1 MKSRDRA
8 TRGVVRN
15 SAASKA
21 LPLSARRLGVPLL
34 MVALALL
41 EALFAPGSAHAQITA
56 AEVETSIRR
65 GIQYLQ
71 NRQLANGGWDEY
83 PRHEGGLS
91 SLCTLALVNAG
102 VPVDDPSITK
112 ATQYLRA
119 IETQSTYSVSL
130 QTMAFCEIGAAE
142 DLPRIR
148 RNVRWLEREQ
158 IKGDTPRAHL
168 GAWSYYATPA
178 NAEPLGGDPSNT
190 QFALLALAAAEE
202 RGVTV
207 SSEAFEL
214 AAAYWDKRQRSSGGW
229 AYSEGMG
236 TQPSGSMTCAGI
248 ASTIICR
255 GRLSSGGAR
264 IDGDTIECCGE
275 GADDEDIE
283 RALEWLGERFTVRS
297 NPGPRSLAS
306 NLFYYLYAL
315 ERVGRMSGR
324 RLIGGH
330 DWYREGAEYL
340 LGVQDDFQGFW
351 AGVGPA
357 EANRSVTTSFALL
370 FLSKGKRQVVLGRL
384 QYGEGNQWQQHPE
397 AVRQLVRHV
406 ERDWGR
412 SLTWQTVQLE
422 GASVADLLQ
431 TPVILIA
438 GQQPLA
444 FDAAERQLLKGYVD
458 AGGFLL
464 FEATAGDGCG
474 DPAPFERSVSALCEE
489 LFDSPLERLPPTHPL
504 WFAERRVDPALLGK
518 DFWVYGVQACCR
530 TGVAYLPK
538 ALTCRWELSDPA
550 GRTEYP
556 DAIGRQI
563 EAAVAM
569 GQNIIAYATGRELKE
584 KLEMRSVLA
593 EDSEIRPGDRGV
605 ITIPQ
610 LALDAGGEEA
620 QRAVPNL
627 MRYLSR
633 DVPVR
638 IATEAPQ
645 VPIAAEP
652 LQNFPILWVHGRRG
666 FRFTDQEVE
675 VLRTYIENGG
685 TLLIDSIC
693 GDDAFTASVREEID
707 RLLPKSQLEPL
718 PIDHPLMTSSFGG
731 FDLSTV
737 TLRIPVRG
745 TSGALN
751 VQKRQ
756 TTAVL
761 EAATVED
768 RVVVLFSPYD
778 LSCALESQNSI
789 QCPGYSTEDAAKIG
803 INMVLYA
810 LLQ

>member
-1 MKSRDRA
+1 MIHWRMVRIACAWMAAAWMAGMLVSR
-8 TRGVVRN
+8 
-15 SAASKA
+15 
-21 LPLSARRLGVPLL
+21 
-34 MVALALL
+34 
-41 EALFAPGSAHAQITA
+41 SAHAQITA

-65 GIQYLQ
+65 GVQYLQ

-83 PRHEGGLS
+83 PRHEAGLS
-91 SLCTLALVNAG
+91 SLCTLALVNSG
-102 VPVDDPSITK
+102 VPLDDPSITK
-112 ATQYLRA
+112 ATEYLRS
-119 IETQSTYSVSL
+119 IEPRSTYSVSL

-158 IKGDTPRAHL
+158 ITVASDLAHL
-168 GAWSYYATPA
+168 GAWSYFQTPP
-178 NAEPLGGDPSNT
+178 NSKPLGGDPSNT

-207 SSEAFEL
+207 SNEAFEL
-214 AAAYWDKRQRSSGGW
+214 AAGYWDGLQRASGGW
-229 AYSEGMG
+229 AYANRMD
-236 TQPSGSMTCAGI
+236 PSGSMTCAGI

-255 GRLSSGGAR
+255 GRLSSGSSR
-264 IDGDTIECCGE
+264 IDGNTIRCCGE

-283 RALEWLGERFTVRS
+283 RGLQWLGDRFTVRS
-297 NPGPRSLAS
+297 NPGPRSLS
-306 NLFYYLYAL
+306 QNLYYYLYAL

-324 RLIGGH
+324 RLLGDH

-340 LGVQDDFQGFW
+340 LSVQDDFQGFW
-351 AGVGPA
+351 AGVGPG
-357 EANRSVTTSFALL
+357 ESNRSVTTSFALL

-384 QYGEGNQWQQHPE
+384 QHGDGNDWQQHPE
-397 AVRQLVRHV
+397 GDRQLVRHI

-422 GASVADLLQ
+422 GANVADLLQ

-438 GQQPLA
+438 GEQPLQ
-444 FDAAERQLLKGYVD
+444 FDAAERQLLKKYVD

-464 FEATAGDGCG
+464 FETTAGDGCG
-474 DPAPFERSVSALCEE
+474 SPVAFERSVNALCEE
-489 LFDSPLERLPPTHPL
+489 LFDNPLERLPPTHPL
-504 WFAERRVDPALLGK
+504 WFAERRVDPTRLGN
-518 DFWVYGVQACCR
+518 DFWIYGVQACCR
-530 TGVAYLPK
+530 TGVVYLPK

-556 DAIGRQI
+556 EAVARQI
-563 EAAVAM
+563 EAAVSM

-584 KLEMRSVLA
+584 KLELRSVLA
-593 EDSEIRPGDRGV
+593 EDSEVQPGDRGV

-620 QRAVPNL
+620 RRAVPNL
-627 MRYLSR
+627 MRYMGR

-638 IATEAPQ
+638 IATESPE

-652 LQNFPILWVHGRRG
+652 LQNFPIAWMHGRRG
-666 FRFTDQEVE
+666 FQFTDAEVA
-675 VLRTYIENGG
+675 VLRSYIENGG

-693 GDDAFTASVREEID
+693 GDAAFTAAVRSELT
-707 RLLPKSQLEPL
+707 RLLPDSELTQLPV
-718 PIDHPLMTSSFGG
+718 DHPLMTSSFGG
-731 FDLSTV
+731 YDLSTV
-737 TLRIPVRG
+737 TLRTPVRG
-745 TSGALN
+745 TSGSLN

-756 TTAVL
+756 TTAVI
-761 EAATVED
+761 EAATVDD